1 MTATPTASDIEYNFY
16 ETFFLSR
23 ELEPYPVQEQAFGK
37 IFAGESV
44 MVTVPTGTGKTMMA
58 KAGLYMALKEGKR
71 AVYTTPLRALTEEK
85 FRELSADF
93 GEENV
98 GFVTGDYAF
107 QPKAPIQVMVAEILW
122 NRVYSGKDGSGFD
135 VVAMDEGHYFN
146 DFDRGY
152 VWEQTIIG
160 LEKSAQLIV
169 LSATVGRADVF
180 CDWCSQVRGVPM
192 GLVESHERRVP
203 LLHEYRE
210 EYLIEVIRDL
220 AHKGEVPAVV
230 FVFGREKCFEIA
242 RLLKSCRRF
251 TSDEEREKII
261 EMSKEVLLPGGIS
274 SELTSLFSHG
284 IGVHHAGILP
294 RYKQLVEEMT
304 LERLLKVVVCTE
316 TISAGINLP
325 AKRVV
330 FPSLKK
336 YIKRKARLLTP
347 AEFHQMAGRAGR
359 PQFDKEGIAI
369 SLAPEELVQEY
380 RKEVKDAKKRGKNV
394 DEGKILR
401 ATYARAKA
409 EAQRKEDVVYDRE
422 EHKKLVNGAPAELT
436 SKTRITSEQILAI
449 GLPNLEVTDLGEEGL
464 AAIAPTQQRLD
475 IVSVINNLL
484 LPERKKRE
492 AHGRLARVTTNLAA
506 FDVVDSKG
514 VQVNGDFIRNLQ
526 GIDGLFVYYVLKNHT
541 LSIEQAA
548 EMAEYL
554 VDNDSI
560 QRILDRKQNEKRR
573 AWIKERLGER
583 RKENSQVTWE
593 DVEEEYDEK
602 FPREVTFME
611 EVHGGFA
618 SLLPHPELHGGKRP
632 KAVWRT
638 IVEDELSFLDFVS
651 KHGLAREEGSLF
663 SYLIRVL
670 KVCQKIQKTTENAEF
685 ASVENS
691 IREYLGAIDARLLN

>member
-1 MTATPTASDIEYNFY
+1 
-16 ETFFLSR
+16 
-23 ELEPYPVQEQAFGK
+23 
-37 IFAGESV
+37 
-44 MVTVPTGTGKTMMA
+44 
-58 KAGLYMALKEGKR
+58 
-71 AVYTTPLRALTEEK
+71 
-85 FRELSADF
+85 
-93 GEENV
+93 
-98 GFVTGDYAF
+98 
-107 QPKAPIQVMVAEILW
+107 
-122 NRVYSGKDGSGFD
+122 
-135 VVAMDEGHYFN
+135 
-146 DFDRGY
+146 
-152 VWEQTIIG
+152 
-160 LEKSAQLIV
+160 
-169 LSATVGRADVF
+169 
-180 CDWCSQVRGVPM
+180 M